1 MSPHVW
7 KSGFWNKGNFC
18 LWNPESWAFKSR
30 KQLKE
35 SRIPLTIGIRNPRPG
50 QSWIQ
55 DCLRFFYMKWNQYR
69 KAGGGRETAR
79 RMGHQMLP
87 DRRLPI
93 KKKIGCFS
101 LPVHELSKR
110 CLQSLWIP
118 FSFQVALLSFF
129 PFNTH
134 QSARLQLVL
143 SGSQSEPLKPSTA
156 GVKSCRYWPSGVPAN
171 VIGTNVTSNSA
182 RMLSLRLER

>member
-35 SRIPLTIGIRNPRPG
+35 SRIPLTIGIRNPRRG

-55 DCLRFFYMKWNQYR
+55 DCLRFFYMKWNQCR
-69 KAGGGRETAR
+69 KAGEGRETAR
-79 RMGHQMLP
+79 RMVRQMLP

-93 KKKIGCFS
+93 KKKIGCLS
-101 LPVHELSKR
+101 LLVHELSKR
-110 CLQSLWIP
+110 CLQLRWIP
-118 FSFQVALLSFF
+118 FSFQVAFLSFF
-129 PFNTH
+129 SCNTH
-134 QSARLQLVL
+134 ESARLQLVL
-143 SGSQSEPLKPSTA
+143 SGS
-156 GVKSCRYWPSGVPAN
+156 
-171 VIGTNVTSNSA
+171 
-182 RMLSLRLER
+182 